1 MLGGE
6 EGKAIANQSRL
17 SPATEGNKGLY
28 DLLKLKRE
36 TGPAARRV
44 RRSSAP
50 RKAPPLLA
58 LGLRMLFGSP
68 QPRLCG
74 WKYNSR
80 QRGWQLTASRQQRR
94 DGDARQRGSE
104 AGIESP
110 PESQR
115 GRLNSLRKPRRSSC
129 GGNLQRYLKGKE
141 GAPRSGLELQGGNA
155 LVPAGN
161 AGGKKSEILQ

>member
-1 MLGGE
+1 MLGDE

-104 AGIESP
+104 AARPASKAL
-110 PESQR
+110 Q
-115 GRLNSLRKPRRSSC
+115 SL
-129 GGNLQRYLKGKE
+129 
-141 GAPRSGLELQGGNA
+141 
-155 LVPAGN
+155 
-161 AGGKKSEILQ
+161 SEVD